1 MKAIII
7 NSFNRNDKLIYTEL
21 PVPTIKAD
29 EVLVQVKALSVNPVD
44 VQTHGGTGI
53 SGRMKD
59 QFPIILGW
67 DISGVITAVGEAVK
81 EFKVGDEVFGMVN
94 FPGHGKAYAEYVA
107 APAAHLALKPTNV
120 SHEAAA
126 ATTLAALTAYQ
137 ALLQQ
142 GKLTQGQKVLITAAA
157 GGVGHFAV
165 QIAKH
170 IGAHVIGTS
179 SAANKDYVFSIGADE
194 HIDYN
199 TQQED
204 KVVNDADLV
213 MDNVRSQDFAA
224 TIKTVKNGGTY
235 IKIPN
240 GIPDEMKQLAAERG
254 INAFFYLVQSSGA
267 DMKVLADLL
276 GKGILQPN
284 LNLYDFSQM
293 ELAHEQQLKGRT
305 RGKIVVS
312 IKM

>member
-7 NSFNRNDKLIYTEL
+7 NGFTESEKLTYVDL
-21 PVPTIKAD
+21 PVSTIKAD

-44 VQTHGGTGI
+44 VQTHRGTGI
-53 SGRMKD
+53 AGRLKD
-59 QFPIILGW
+59 QLPVILGW
-67 DISGVITAVGEAVK
+67 DISGVITAVGDDVK

-107 APAAHLALKPTNV
+107 APAAHLALKPANV

-137 ALLQQ
+137 ALIQQ

-179 SAANKDYVFSIGADE
+179 SAANKEYILSIGADE
-194 HIDYN
+194 HIDYK

-204 KVVNDADLV
+204 EIVNNADLV
-213 MDNVRSQDFAA
+213 MDNVRSQDFAT
-224 TIKTVKNGGTY
+224 TISTVKKGGTF

-240 GIPDEMKQLAAERG
+240 GIPDAMQQLAKDRDV
-254 INAFFYLVQSSGA
+254 NAFFYLVHSSGE
-267 DMKVLADLL
+267 DMKVLADWL

-284 LNLYDFSQM
+284 LNVYDFSQI
-293 ELAHEQQLKGRT
+293 ELAHQQQLEGRT
-305 RGKIVVS
+305 RGKIVLSV
-312 IKM
+312 K